1 MTSMLRNVMSRTSSR
16 TAATAGRRA
25 APVAAVLLALATTFA
40 QAAPPAPPAHDEIA
54 RSAAPLPREHRQ
66 GEVVWM
72 SGGIGLDE
80 SQAMQ
85 RAAPQWPLTVEFA
98 RRDGARSDY
107 LADVEVLVRDSRGHE
122 VLGTRAQGP
131 FLMAKLNP
139 GRYTVEA
146 ARGDHVIERQVVVR
160 AGQPAR
166 VLMLWPQRPDTRTG
180 EHHDAHERHLT
191 RERG

>member
-1 MTSMLRNVMSRTSSR
+1 MMTRLGSSDVL
-16 TAATAGRRA
+16 RRA
-25 APVAAVLLALATTFA
+25 HVLPAAVLLVSLAALAV
-40 QAAPPAPPAHDEIA
+40 QAAPADPPAA
-54 RSAAPLPREHRQ
+54 PAVTVSPSASAPALPREHRQ
-66 GEVVWM
+66 GGVTWM

-85 RAAPQWPLTVEFA
+85 QAARDWPLTIEFA
-98 RRDGARSDY
+98 RHDGARSDY

-131 FLMAKLNP
+131 FLMARLAP

-146 ARGDHVIERQVVVR
+146 ARGDQVLRRDVQIR

-166 VLMLWPQRPDTRTG
+166 VLMLWPR
-180 EHHDAHERHLT
+180 
-191 RERG
+191 REPR